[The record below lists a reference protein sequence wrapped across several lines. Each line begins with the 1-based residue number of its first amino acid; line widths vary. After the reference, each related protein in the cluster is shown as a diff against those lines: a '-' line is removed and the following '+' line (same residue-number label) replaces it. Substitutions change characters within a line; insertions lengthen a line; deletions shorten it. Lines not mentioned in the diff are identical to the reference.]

1 MNRGKK
7 FIFLFAVFV
16 FVVIGII
23 GHDYYK
29 QEKDLSVISS
39 IQEEKI
45 AFFTVTIAQIVRK
58 FFRKFICMI
67 FFIEIFSLSI
77 SIRKGIVNIL
87 FCIRFILFPLF
98 SIKTECMRVRIKR
111 QSTIF

>member
-7 FIFLFAVFV
+7 FIFLFAVLV

-29 QEKDLSVISS
+29 KEKDLSVISS

-45 AFFTVTIAQIVRK
+45 AFF
-58 FFRKFICMI
+58 
-67 FFIEIFSLSI
+67 L
-77 SIRKGIVNIL
+77 
-87 FCIRFILFPLF
+87 P
-98 SIKTECMRVRIKR
+98 
-111 QSTIF
+111 